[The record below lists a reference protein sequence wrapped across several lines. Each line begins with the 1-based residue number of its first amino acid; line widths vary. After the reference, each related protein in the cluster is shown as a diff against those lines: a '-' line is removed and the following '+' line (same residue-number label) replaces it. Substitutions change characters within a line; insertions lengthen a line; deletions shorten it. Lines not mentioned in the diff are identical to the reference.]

1 MSLLLAIGALYV
13 TGKVLAEAGRDVKKI
28 PARKQINEDSKKGN
42 FDVVKNFEEIL
53 YVCDVKRKKH
63 NSSVKVLPYTGYEQ
77 CMEYIRSHSLTSKAD
92 EKRFIRHYKKVL
104 SKEISK
110 RQSEWDKKYFEM
122 EKQVKAMMK
131 TDEFEIV
138 RYTYF
143 DVFMNRGEVET
154 KVNDLCANKTG
165 TAGNQYLFHP
175 PFLLFLL
182 MSFRHHAS
190 HLFFFWAD
198 LIFNTLY
205 PITQTRT
212 HPTPITAYRSAVCL
226 YSRSPLRQSPM
237 VTTASTATPRSS

>member
-77 CMEYIRSHSLTSKAD
+77 CMEYIRSYSLTSKAD

-143 DVFMNRGEVET
+143 DVFMTRGEVET
-154 KVNDLCANKTG
+154 KVNDLCANTFLGDLLVGQVKIKEET
-165 TAGNQYLFHP
+165 NQ
-175 PFLLFLL
+175 
-182 MSFRHHAS
+182 SFTEIWGLKVPLS
-190 HLFFFWAD
+190 MKYSLKE
-198 LIFNTLY
+198 Y
-205 PITQTRT
+205 
-212 HPTPITAYRSAVCL
+212 YEVSANRCG
-226 YSRSPLRQSPM
+226 YIR
-237 VTTASTATPRSS
+237 